1 MYENTE
7 TKHLETA
14 INKAVNSI
22 SQQTTL
28 VQQSYFQE
36 TKPSVPKRWSVA
48 ANGLQWFAE
57 QYHLC
62 IILN

>member
-14 INKAVNSI
+14 INKAINSI

-28 VQQSYFQE
+28 VQSYFQE
-36 TKPSVPKRWSVA
+36 TKPSVPKLWSVA
-48 ANGLQWFAE
+48 TNGLHWFAE
-57 QYHLC
+57 
-62 IILN
+62 

>member
-14 INKAVNSI
+14 INKAINSI

-28 VQQSYFQE
+28 VQQNYFQE
-36 TKPSVPKRWSVA
+36 TKPSVLKRWSVTT
-48 ANGLQWFAE
+48 NGLQWFAE
-57 QYHLC
+57 EYHLC
-62 IILN
+62 IAQN